1 MLLWRTKK
9 DCFKNLNVKDSP
21 DNKKIWKTI
30 QPYFRNKG
38 LNSNKMLLNEKG
50 ELISDKKQL
59 ASIMNKFFI
68 SIAKS
73 LNSTEDQ
80 SNPPVTCE
88 GILKNL

>member
-1 MLLWRTKK
+1 MLLWKTKK
-9 DCFKNLNVKDSP
+9 DCFKNLNVKDSS

-30 QPYFRNKG
+30 QPYFCNKG

-50 ELISDKKQL
+50 ELISDEKQL

-80 SNPPVTCE
+80 CNFPVTCE